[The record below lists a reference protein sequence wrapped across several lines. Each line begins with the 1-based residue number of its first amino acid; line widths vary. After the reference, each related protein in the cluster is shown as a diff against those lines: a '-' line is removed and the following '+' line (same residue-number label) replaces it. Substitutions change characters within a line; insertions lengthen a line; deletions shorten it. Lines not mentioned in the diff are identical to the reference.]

1 MKFFQFYYYTYL
13 FRFDPSNTWFRHSIK
28 ILLATLLATIVAFFH
43 LQLLDIW
50 FILTTFLIM
59 LMANVSLPL
68 KTRIKMLIQQWFI
81 ALVCVMLMLL
91 LAKWWW
97 IKTLTFLVIVF
108 FSTLL
113 IAYKPNKT
121 PLAMIAIIFA
131 LLAMVKATDLSTL
144 PTIVVYF
151 IYVLAICL
159 LVTFFIWPERL
170 AKQIENNTQTGIIL
184 LGRYLCYVIGD
195 AALGNQIQRERSLLQ
210 QSMLNSEKI
219 LADLIRSYHASEQTT
234 QLSAVSSNFKQLC
247 YAAIALESS
256 IQNLAS
262 RAYLRGPM
270 RELQSYMLV
279 YKQFFLHAPANRES
293 LFIQLAREQ
302 KNLEQAITVQQA
314 LIFRTTPHIY
324 LDFSHW
330 NQVAFYFAHLNQ
342 LIERL
347 FFGVS
352 DED

>member
-1 MKFFQFYYYTYL
+1 MKFFRFYYYTYL

-28 ILLATLLATIVAFFH
+28 ILLATLLATIIAFFH
-43 LQLLDIW
+43 LQMLDIW
-50 FILTTFLIM
+50 LILTTFLIM

-68 KTRIKMLIQQWFI
+68 KARIKMLVQQWFI

-91 LAKWWW
+91 LAKWLWL
-97 IKTLTFLVIVF
+97 KTLAFLMIVF

-113 IAYKPNKT
+113 IAYKPSKT

-151 IYVLAICL
+151 IYVLGICL
-159 LVTFFIWPERL
+159 LITIFIWPERL
-170 AKQIENNTQTGIIL
+170 AKQIENNTKTGVIL

-195 AALGNQIQRERSLLQ
+195 AALGNQIQHERNSLQ
-210 QSMLNSEKI
+210 KAMLNNENI
-219 LADLIRSYHASEQTT
+219 VATLIKSYDASKQKTP
-234 QLSAVSSNFKQLC
+234 LSPLSCHFKQLC

-256 IQNLAS
+256 MQNLAS

-279 YKQFFLHAPANRES
+279 YRQFFLKAPANRES
-293 LFIQLAREQ
+293 IFSQLAHEQ
-302 KNLEQAITVQQA
+302 EKLDQAIAVQQA
-314 LIFRTTPHIY
+314 LILKTTPHIY

-330 NQVAFYFAHLNQ
+330 NQVAFYFSHLNQ
-342 LIERL
+342 LIDRL
-347 FFGVS
+347 FFGAS